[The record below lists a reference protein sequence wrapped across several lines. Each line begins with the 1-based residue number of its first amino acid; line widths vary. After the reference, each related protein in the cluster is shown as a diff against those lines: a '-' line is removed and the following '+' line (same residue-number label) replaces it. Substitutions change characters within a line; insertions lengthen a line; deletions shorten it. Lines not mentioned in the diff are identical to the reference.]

1 MVNAQTDKMSVL
13 LTLIVPRNLAD
24 SLADELMQ
32 IEQISGFT
40 QDEVLG
46 FSRRPQAMS
55 TAEQVAGRQQMSRF
69 ELLLVSGDEQKVL
82 AQLARHKIGQKTHFS
97 IMSVLQHQHGATFTA
112 TEEVTR

>member
-1 MVNAQTDKMSVL
+1 MVNEKTNEMSVL

-32 IEQISGFT
+32 IEAVSGFT

-46 FSRRPQAMS
+46 FTKRPQAMN

-69 ELLLVSGDEQKVL
+69 ELLILAEEAPLVL
-82 AQLARHKIGQKTHFS
+82 AVLSQHKVGSQTHFS
-97 IMSVLQHQHGATFTA
+97 IMPVHRHQHGMVFTNSNEA
-112 TEEVTR
+112 AQ

>member
-1 MVNAQTDKMSVL
+1 MVNAQTSQMSVL

-40 QDEVLG
+40 EDEVLG

-55 TAEQVAGRQQMSRF
+55 TAEQVAGLQQMSRF
-69 ELLLVSGDEQKVL
+69 ELLLATGDEQLVL
-82 AQLARHKIGQKTHFS
+82 ARLAQHKAGQKTHFS
-97 IMSVLQHQHGATFTA
+97 IMPVLQHQHGMVLTA
-112 TEEVTR
+112 LAGPAG